1 MNESGFQLT
10 GAITA
15 LKNGG
20 VVLHPTE
27 TCYGLTA
34 DIFSEKAVVHIYEL
48 KKMSE
53 SKPVSIMVP
62 SLDEAMKYGVFG
74 EKALELA
81 QKYWP
86 GPLTIIIPRTELLPF
101 YINRGVA
108 TVGIRCPDHASTQQ
122 LLQNF
127 GGPLITTSANRTTEP
142 QAYCVEDF
150 MKDRAETELPDAIID
165 EGRIPEIAPSTIVE
179 VVGDEVK
186 IVRKGPIVIS

>member
-1 MNESGFQLT
+1 MSENSQL
-10 GAITA
+10 IKA
-15 LKNGG
+15 LSALHGSG

-34 DIFSEKAVVHIYEL
+34 DIFSEKAVAHIYEL

-62 SLDEAMKYGVFG
+62 SLDEAMKYGVFT

-86 GPLTIIIPRTELLPF
+86 GPLTIIVPRTELLPL
-101 YINRGVA
+101 YINRGVT

-150 MKDRAETELPDAIID
+150 MKGRAKSELPDAIID
-165 EGRIPEIAPSTIVE
+165 EGKIPEVAPSTIIE
-179 VVGDEVK
+179 VIGSEVK